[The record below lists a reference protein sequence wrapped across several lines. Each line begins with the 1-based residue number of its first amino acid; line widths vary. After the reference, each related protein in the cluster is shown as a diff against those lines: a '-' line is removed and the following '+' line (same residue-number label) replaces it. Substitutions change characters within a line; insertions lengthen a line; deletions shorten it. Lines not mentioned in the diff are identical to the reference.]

1 MTNLSSLQ
9 QSLINAKKV
18 MNKVDGTSNN
28 VTMPTNSFTSYHPRN
43 PNTYTTFT
51 RRYFFTIRYKSTT
64 TKTTIYKS
72 KPKIWY

>member
-28 VTMPTNSFTSYHPRN
+28 VTMPANSFTS
-43 PNTYTTFT
+43 
-51 RRYFFTIRYKSTT
+51 TIQETQIPQQPLLGEVSSPLGVNQQQ
-64 TKTTIYKS
+64 TKQQ
-72 KPKIWY
+72 